1 MNVGDRF
8 EFFDREDD
16 EINPTEKKCDYHEC
30 KNYRDGKLDNLCES
44 CDNCKTKETVK
55 NPTEDIEQTAVT
67 LTEELLGKSLSVNE
81 KSVIKDCLNTLNKLF
96 EQAEKKAETKK
107 SKK

>member
-1 MNVGDRF
+1 MNAGDRF
-8 EFFDREDD
+8 EFFDREDYN
-16 EINPTEKKCDYHEC
+16 EITDNNKCDYHEC
-30 KNYRDGKLDNLCES
+30 KNYRDGKLDNFCES

-55 NPTEDIEQTAVT
+55 TPTEDTEKFAVDF
-67 LTEELLGKSLSVNE
+67 TEELLGKPLNADE

-96 EQAEKKAETKK
+96 EQTEKKSETKK